1 MNEMQNG
8 LKDGLNKL
16 AADLA
21 KASPPRYCEAH
32 KPCDAKAH
40 QDGHKMAL
48 AIFTVIF
55 GSLVYGLVLMFGVN
69 LVLASWLEVVP
80 PMSYGTA
87 IMGTASL
94 YMLKLIAKL

>member
-1 MNEMQNG
+1 MTNLQEG
-8 LKDGLNKL
+8 LKKL
-16 AADLA
+16 ADDLA

-32 KPCDAKAH
+32 KPCDAKEH
-40 QDGHKMAL
+40 TSGYQLGL